1 MRTLNSA
8 GGSNH
13 QKMEPEVKQE
23 LRAKVTDAMSQVNQ
37 EKKTAAN
44 LAKSIKQR
52 IASPE
57 AEPKAK
63 ARARGKAKAKAKAGS
78 NGDGDEEAAK
88 SRKGKKGK
96 GEPSTE
102 PTKPTDSGNK
112 KRGRAAPKP
121 KAKARVSKK
130 AKAWFVFALSQTYKE
145 LFLRCGDHD
154 SLFSSHYSD
163 ALLACMVLPE
173 TMAAGKK
180 AADAEVQASENMSM
194 S

>member
-1 MRTLNSA
+1 MTKQSDPNFCSLLQVQNRTPDGASTGLKGSPPSAAALPMRTLNSA

-130 AKAWFVFALSQTYKE
+130 AKAWFVFAL
-145 LFLRCGDHD
+145 
-154 SLFSSHYSD
+154 
-163 ALLACMVLPE
+163 
-173 TMAAGKK
+173 
-180 AADAEVQASENMSM
+180 
-194 S
+194 